1 VSAPRDQAVYYRRSR
16 FTTHLPVDRRYSRAH
31 YWLLEE
37 SAGIWQV
44 GFTKFATRMLGDI
57 VEFEFSTAP
66 GAAIA
71 VGDEIGS
78 IEGLKAV
85 TSVFSAGTGLFLGE
99 GASLRQ
105 DVTLA
110 ESDPYG
116 RGWLYKLQGQPAP
129 DTVDVH
135 GYVAILDAT
144 IDKMLASRHADPGG
158 EDEGG

>member
-16 FTTHLPVDRRYSRAH
+16 FTTHLPVDRRYSPAH

-37 SAGIWQV
+37 QPGLWRV
-44 GFTKFATRMLGDI
+44 GLTKFATRMLGDI
-57 VEFEFSTAP
+57 VEFEFSVAS
-66 GAAIA
+66 GAAIG

-85 TSVFSAGTGLFLGE
+85 TSVFSAGTGHFAGE
-99 GASLRQ
+99 GPDLRQ

-110 ESDPYG
+110 ETDPYG
-116 RGWLYKLQGQPAP
+116 KGWLYRLQGEPAGNA
-129 DTVDVH
+129 VDVH

-144 IDKMLASRHADPGG
+144 IDKMLASRH
-158 EDEGG
+158 EGGGDADGE